1 MSNESNYKH
10 YTRGG
15 QISFHNYRMWD
26 QITKTLIY
34 CCLGVWFLASGLSL
48 WLLTS
53 ADKLIQTAAYYYAL
67 FLNVVGMAHIFE
79 IPHLGHVLRRSV
91 TDVIHNPY
99 YSLNADLCFDAL
111 THAAMIGGVIALVV
125 GVALAVYFIR
135 RGKLQ
140 TKNQFIRGTSLVP
153 CKTLKKQITRAG
165 RASDLNFD
173 GFPLIKNCEVQ
184 HVLVHGTVGMGK
196 SQLIMKLMDGLRARG
211 DRVIVYDK
219 GCTFT
224 ESYFQESSDVLLN
237 PFDARCANW
246 DLWAEAPRDEL
257 LENMAESLIPM
268 HGESDPFWVNAART
282 VLSSAA
288 SKMRHDPNRS
298 LEKLLKLLV
307 TGEFT
312 ELEPYLMGTAA
323 ATLVSNKIEKTAIS
337 IRSVITTYLKS
348 MQSLSGLNDERQQCG
363 LMRLSE
369 NPETMSEGS
378 LKRLANGHSTYVV
391 FDSSAYYLGHDIS
404 LKKLL
409 VTDVELFYAL
419 FPVGLNERREAT
431 QEDLTHITR
440 LTDHTCGK
448 APFSIRDYILNPD
461 CQGWLFIS
469 SNGEQH
475 KSLRPLISMWI
486 AMASLTLLSLP
497 ENQNRRIWFIC
508 DELPSLHKLP
518 LLGETIAEVRKFG
531 GCFLLGMQS
540 FSQLV
545 KVYGRSG
552 ASEIFD
558 LLNTRA
564 FFASPSH
571 EMAQLVSKELGEE
584 EVDDTRENYSYGAN
598 SIRDGISL
606 GKNRVIRPLVTY
618 PEIMGLEALECFLRL
633 PGHPVTKLTLKHQKR
648 AAIAKG
654 FVARQPLKNQ
664 KMDAASLAESS
675 CNESI
680 VDARVEGYT
689 PKKQSP
695 SFEMESVFES

>member
-1 MSNESNYKH
+1 MSQESNYKH

-15 QISFHNYRMWD
+15 QISFHHLRMWD
-26 QITKTLIY
+26 QITKTLLYGCFGIWIL
-34 CCLGVWFLASGLSL
+34 CSGFFTWWLSG
-48 WLLTS
+48 S
-53 ADKLIQTAAYYYAL
+53 DKLLQTAIYYMAEILAL
-67 FLNVVGMAHIFE
+67 VPMPHTFD
-79 IPHLGHVLRRSV
+79 IPHQGRILKRSV
-91 TDVIHNPY
+91 HDIIHNPY
-99 YSLNADLCFDAL
+99 YSQNADRCFDAL
-111 THAAMIGGVIALVV
+111 MIATLIAAGIALIF
-125 GVALAVYFIR
+125 GCLLTYYFIR
-135 RGKLQ
+135 KGKVQ
-140 TKNQFIRGTSLVP
+140 TSNKFIRGATLVP
-153 CKTLKKQITRAG
+153 HEILKKQITKRDL
-165 RASDLNFD
+165 ASDLHID
-173 GFPLIKNCEVQ
+173 GFPLIKDCEVQ
-184 HVLVHGTVGMGK
+184 HLLVHGTVGMGK
-196 SQLIMKLMDGLRARG
+196 SQLIMKLMDVLRKRG

-224 ESYFQESSDVLLN
+224 ESYFQPLTDVLLN

-288 SKMRHDPNRS
+288 SKMRHDKERS
-298 LEKLLKLLV
+298 IEKLLQLLV
-307 TGEFT
+307 TGEFKD
-312 ELEPYLMGTAA
+312 LEPYLSGTAA
-323 ATLVSNKIEKTAIS
+323 ATLVSQQIEKTAIS

-348 MQSLSGLNDERQQCG
+348 MQSLSGLNE
-363 LMRLSE
+363 
-369 NPETMSEGS
+369 
-378 LKRLANGHSTYVV
+378 A
-391 FDSSAYYLGHDIS
+391 DI
-404 LKKLL
+404 
-409 VTDVELFYAL
+409 
-419 FPVGLNERREAT
+419 
-431 QEDLTHITR
+431 
-440 LTDHTCGK
+440 
-448 APFSIRDYILNPD
+448 APFSIRDYILNPENN
-461 CQGWLFIS
+461 GWLFIS

-545 KVYGRSG
+545 KVYGQSG
-552 ASEIFD
+552 AAEIFD

-571 EMAQLVSKELGEE
+571 EMAQMVSKELGEE

-606 GKNRVIRPLVTY
+606 GKNRVTRPLVTY

-633 PGHPVTKLTLKHQKR
+633 PGHPVTKLKLKHQKR
-648 AAIAKG
+648 PSNTAGFIARELNAPHAELIAA
-654 FVARQPLKNQ
+654 PH
-664 KMDAASLAESS
+664 SSTSES
-675 CNESI
+675 E
-680 VDARVEGYT
+680 APEGRIDNNV
-689 PKKQSP
+689 PKKSNHA
-695 SFEMESVFES
+695 FAMESMFESRS

>member
-1 MSNESNYKH
+1 MN
-10 YTRGG
+10 
-15 QISFHNYRMWD
+15 
-26 QITKTLIY
+26 
-34 CCLGVWFLASGLSL
+34 
-48 WLLTS
+48 
-53 ADKLIQTAAYYYAL
+53 
-67 FLNVVGMAHIFE
+67 
-79 IPHLGHVLRRSV
+79 
-91 TDVIHNPY
+91 NPY
-99 YSLNADLCFDAL
+99 YARNANACFDAL
-111 THAAMIGGVIALVV
+111 IEAAFIGGGLALILGTLV
-125 GVALAVYFIR
+125 AVYFIR
-135 RGKLQ
+135 KGKFQ
-140 TKNQFIRGTSLVP
+140 AKNQFIRGTSLVP
-153 CKTLKKQITRAG
+153 SDTLKKQIIRAG

-173 GFPLIKNCEVQ
+173 GFPLIKDCEVQ
-184 HVLVHGTVGMGK
+184 HLLVHGTVGMGK

-224 ESYFQESSDVLLN
+224 ENYFQDSSDVLLN

-288 SKMRHDPNRS
+288 SKMRHDPSRS
-298 LEKLLKLLV
+298 LEKLLQLLV

-312 ELEPYLMGTAA
+312 ELEPYLTGTAA
-323 ATLVSNKIEKTAIS
+323 ATLVSQQIEKTAIS

-348 MQSLSGLNDERQQCG
+348 MQSLG
-363 LMRLSE
+363 
-369 NPETMSEGS
+369 
-378 LKRLANGHSTYVV
+378 
-391 FDSSAYYLGHDIS
+391 
-404 LKKLL
+404 
-409 VTDVELFYAL
+409 
-419 FPVGLNERREAT
+419 GLNES
-431 QEDLTHITR
+431 
-440 LTDHTCGK
+440 GK

-461 CQGWLFIS
+461 NNGWLFIS

-497 ENQNRRIWFIC
+497 ENQHRRIWFIC

-552 ASEIFD
+552 AAEIFD

-584 EVDDTRENYSYGAN
+584 EVDDTRENYSYGAK

-633 PGHPVTKLTLKHQKR
+633 PGHPITKLNLKYQKR
-648 AAIAKG
+648 PSVAKG
-654 FVARQPLKNQ
+654 FIARELPLNQ
-664 KMDAASLAESS
+664 VIVSDSAVESM
-675 CNESI
+675 CNEETANGR
-680 VDARVEGYT
+680 VDGFS
-689 PKKQSP
+689 PKKQKP
-695 SFEMESVFES
+695 SFEMESIFETRS